1 MKLGLDQLIDP
12 RLAAYVEEAREFDR
26 RTGIKATM
34 SAPGPS
40 SVEEMVALRATLA
53 ERPVGHGPAP
63 EEVVAEAGGRKVPV
77 RVLMPPDG
85 EPRGVFIDI
94 HGGGFFMGWAA
105 RNDMRNRLLSDA
117 LGIAVVGVDY
127 RLAPEHPYPAGPD
140 DCEAAVLWVL
150 ENAAE
155 RFGTSKVAIGGAS
168 SGGNLAMVTL
178 LRLRDKG
185 LLGSFVGAVLIFG
198 AFDLSGLLPGGRRLG
213 QEFLV
218 EAYAGHVADRT
229 DPDVSPIFAYLTGL
243 PPSLLVVGTED
254 ILFEDSLAMAGRLS
268 AAGNDVDLRVFP
280 ESAHGFTSLPIAM
293 GRAAWGDI
301 EGFLAERFG
310 AER

>member
-1 MKLGLDQLIDP
+1 VKLGLEQLIDP
-12 RLAAYVEEAREFDR
+12 RLWEFVEEAREFDR

-63 EEVVAEAGGRKVPV
+63 EEVVAEAGGREVAV
-77 RVLMPPDG
+77 RVLMPPGG

-140 DCEAAVLWVL
+140 DCETAALWVL

-155 RFGTSKVAIGGAS
+155 RFGTRKIAIGGAS
-168 SGGNLAMVTL
+168 SGGNQAMVTL
-178 LRLRDKG
+178 LRLREKG
-185 LLGSFVGAVLIFG
+185 LLGDFVGALLIFG

-218 EAYAGHVADRT
+218 EAYAGHVDRT
-229 DPDVSPIFAYLTGL
+229 DPDVSPIFADLTDL

-254 ILFEDSLAMAGRLS
+254 ILFEDSLAMTGRLA
-268 AAGNDVDLRVFP
+268 AAGNDVDLRVYP

-293 GRAAWGDI
+293 ARAAWEDI
-301 EGFLAERFG
+301 EVWLDERFG
-310 AER
+310 S